1 MASGKWLV
9 FFFLDRTTLTT
20 MFYENDID
28 HDHFDEN
35 HVDYFDDDDIDDVD
49 D

>member
-1 MASGKWLV
+1 
-9 FFFLDRTTLTT
+9 

-35 HVDYFDDDDIDDVD
+35 HVDYFDDDDIDDAYND
-49 D
+49 NG

>member
-1 MASGKWLV
+1 MTN

-20 MFYENDID
+20 MFYENDND